1 MKLINNLFD
10 FGHTKNVWI
19 FRVSDFIPT
28 INFPRILRF
37 NYSLSE
43 VNIDVSNYT
52 SCKFIEVKPGIN
64 GSNENII

>member
-1 MKLINNLFD
+1 M
-10 FGHTKNVWI
+10 WI